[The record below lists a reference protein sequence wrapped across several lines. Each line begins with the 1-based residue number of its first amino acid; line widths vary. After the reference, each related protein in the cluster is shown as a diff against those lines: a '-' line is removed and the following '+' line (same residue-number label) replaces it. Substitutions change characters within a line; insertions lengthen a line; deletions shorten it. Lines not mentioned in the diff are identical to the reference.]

1 MKITVCAFF
10 SQAGGDQNSALMIK
24 YQTYCVDR
32 HIKRL
37 FHSIS
42 FGTFAFGTINEKANQ
57 SVIDF

>member
-1 MKITVCAFF
+1 MCFL
-10 SQAGGDQNSALMIK
+10 SRAGGDQNSALTIK

-37 FHSIS
+37 VCSIS
-42 FGTFAFGTINEKANQ
+42 IGTFAFSTINEKANQ